1 MPYLNDRAIR
11 AGALELIMFVEASPQ
26 TMDFGLGVGLAE
38 LAALSEIADVLVEA
52 MTLGEKIV
60 R

>member
-1 MPYLNDRAIR
+1 
-11 AGALELIMFVEASPQ
+11 MFVEAFPQ
-26 TMDFGLGVGLAE
+26 AMDFGLGVGLAE

-60 R
+60 G

>member
-1 MPYLNDRAIR
+1 
-11 AGALELIMFVEASPQ
+11 LIIFLEASSQ
-26 TMDFGLGVGLAE
+26 AMDFGLGVGLAE
-38 LAALSEIADVLVEA
+38 LAALGEIADELVEA